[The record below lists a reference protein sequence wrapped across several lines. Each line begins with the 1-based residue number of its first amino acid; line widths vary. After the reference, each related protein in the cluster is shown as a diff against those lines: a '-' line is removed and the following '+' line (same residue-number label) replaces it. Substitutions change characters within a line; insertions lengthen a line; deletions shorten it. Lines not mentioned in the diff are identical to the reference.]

1 MKKNNFDGAGSL
13 ELVKVNG
20 SRFAAEVVKGNARV
34 NLTQMAKPFG
44 ESCRPSKWLRTDEA
58 QRYIAA
64 IARDQKCP
72 LADLVEVRN
81 GGVPGTNGTW
91 CRDYRIAL
99 RFAQWLSPEFSIKV
113 DEAILGLL
121 AGSPRRL
128 VPSAAAEAQR
138 AQAPTNP
145 QALGRLPIPRER
157 SAELGE
163 FYSEL
168 RKWVLKED
176 EAAVAELAGVSR
188 GHVAEV
194 LAGRKAGYGVLC
206 LLVEYATENRAAGRM
221 RVVRSAARRAEQV
234 EELRLDFMAAGCD
247 RGATGASADK
257 LTSKHVGTEADMRP
271 AGAGDQRAQAAG
283 SACPEVVLRPEGRRT
298 AGSHETDMRRGR
310 PAANGAAP
318 AETQAASR
326 GTEAGAS
333 GRVALLRKGASA
345 AGTQDVTDGVIDFN
359 GEED

>member
-1 MKKNNFDGAGSL
+1 MKKQNFNEASSL

-20 SRFAAEVVKGNARV
+20 SRFAAEVVRGNARV
-34 NLTQMAKPFG
+34 NLSQMAKPFG
-44 ESCRPSKWLRTDEA
+44 KRVRDWLRTDEA
-58 QRYIAA
+58 QEYLYA
-64 IARDQKCP
+64 ISDAQKCAS
-72 LADLVEVRN
+72 ADLLEVRK
-81 GGVPGTNGTW
+81 GGDPLEQGTW

-121 AGSPRRL
+121 TASRGQARPAPPAG
-128 VPSAAAEAQR
+128 AGDQG
-138 AQAPTNP
+138 AQAPGGL
-145 QALGRLPIPRER
+145 ALRGRVYPKDR
-157 SAELGE
+157 SAELGA
-163 FYSEL
+163 FYAEL

-176 EAAVAELAGVSR
+176 EAAVAELTGVSP

-194 LAGRKAGYGVLC
+194 LAGRKPGYVVLC
-206 LLVEYATENRAAGRM
+206 LLVEYATENRAAGRQ

-298 AGSHETDMRRGR
+298 AGSHETG
-310 PAANGAAP
+310 
-318 AETQAASR
+318 
-326 GTEAGAS
+326 
-333 GRVALLRKGASA
+333 
-345 AGTQDVTDGVIDFN
+345 QDVTDGVIDFN
-359 GEED
+359 GMEG